1 MQESTVNPV
10 RALREARGLTLD
22 ALAKLAGVS
31 QTAARDVEQGRVVA
45 LSSQWAGAVELLG
58 GDFPAVR
65 EAYRAW
71 RVAEQATIAANLEP
85 QA

>member
-1 MQESTVNPV
+1 MQSTPNPV
-10 RALREARGLTLD
+10 RALREARGLSLD

-31 QTAARDVEQGRVVA
+31 QTAARDVEQGRVVS
-45 LSSQWAGAVELLG
+45 LSSQWAGAVEALG
-58 GDFPAVR
+58 GDFPATC

-71 RVAEQATIAANLEP
+71 RVAEQAAIAARLEP